1 MAQRAKGEEEGA
13 REGGAAATAAAATE
27 AAAAA
32 AAGAGAGAEVG
43 PPSPHPPSELP
54 TWMVEAQKH
63 DTVQTWFHALVS
75 RHFAGSLKPPFNE
88 EARALAGFDESWY
101 RPLALDDEKRRREQ
115 AERGRSEAAAAVAAA
130 AEKVGEGVA
139 SLTV

>member
-1 MAQRAKGEEEGA
+1 
-13 REGGAAATAAAATE
+13 
-27 AAAAA
+27 
-32 AAGAGAGAEVG
+32 
-43 PPSPHPPSELP
+43 
-54 TWMVEAQKH
+54 MVEAQKH

-115 AERGRSEAAAAVAAA
+115 AERGRSEARRPTRIRPTGPRAAPRPCATA
-130 AEKVGEGVA
+130 
-139 SLTV
+139 